1 MPPPVRKPDP
11 SDPPARPDPPSD
23 NEQRILHHALQSFA
37 TRGYAA
43 TGLRTI
49 AADAALTAPMVN
61 YYFKTKEALY
71 QQVASSVMSRLVAAV
86 TAAAPTDGS
95 LVELL
100 AGNLLAHLKFTIDAP
115 EAVRFL
121 FGLMFGPEEGRPPI
135 DHAPYVF
142 VETRLRQRIDRAIR
156 TGELTLHPGVTRA
169 DALELYQGL
178 VISFVMHDLK
188 ALLHSK
194 PTTDPRVA
202 SRRLAILLAGIGSLA
217 SSA

>member
-1 MPPPVRKPDP
+1 MSPPV
-11 SDPPARPDPPSD
+11 SA
-23 NEQRILHHALQSFA
+23 NEQRILHHALASFA

-71 QQVASSVMSRLVAAV
+71 QQVAASVVAWLVEAV
-86 TAAAPTDGS
+86 TAAAPATAG
-95 LVELL
+95 LVDMLT
-100 AGNLLAHLKFTIDAP
+100 GNLLAHLAFTVASP

-135 DHAPYVF
+135 DHTAYLA
-142 VETRLRQRIDRAIR
+142 VETRLRQRLDRAIR
-156 TGELTLHPGVTRA
+156 SGELTLHPGVTRA

-178 VISFVMHDLK
+178 VFSFVMHDLK
-188 ALLHSK
+188 APLMGK
-194 PTTDPRVA
+194 PVTDPRVA
-202 SRRLAILLAGIGSLA
+202 SRRLAIVLAGIGELRA
-217 SSA
+217 S